1 MQSMKKHIF
10 LINKMTKKKKR
21 KDNDND
27 GDGNDDDNDNQLKMK
42 ICGICLDELQIDQMY
57 SMILCSCTFCKQ
69 CLDGYFRFMID
80 NGHQQIFCPSYKC
93 LSKQS
98 ISIDEIKI
106 IITNEQYRE
115 KIHTL
120 FTKNQNIDS
129 KLNNDEQEN
138 QQQLQCPFCQHL
150 IDNDKDNDDDNM
162 KSHLFQRKIKK
173 ENNIDKNNNEI
184 DNEIVVVEQQKSIRI
199 VKCPSCS
206 KIYCSSCSSKLS
218 DENSQHDCRELN
230 NSILNEFDIKRC
242 PNCHYLIQ
250 REGGCAQI
258 SCRNCCHVFCWHCQ
272 QSLDNDF
279 LLFHYDSGPCK
290 NKLGHS
296 RLSIFLNR
304 TQTISICIGIS
315 ILMLLASPVILA
327 LLPCVLTKKCHLYNC
342 CCCCFHRHHH
352 HNRSHRRR
360 HRHNRNYQS
369 QMQTQQNSEKS
380 SSLSS
385 SSSISSSS

>member
-1 MQSMKKHIF
+1 
-10 LINKMTKKKKR
+10 
-21 KDNDND
+21 
-27 GDGNDDDNDNQLKMK
+27 
-42 ICGICLDELQIDQMY
+42 
-57 SMILCSCTFCKQ
+57 
-69 CLDGYFRFMID
+69 MID

-199 VKCPSCS
+199 VKCPSVS
-206 KIYCSSCSSKLS
+206 YFF
-218 DENSQHDCRELN
+218 E
-230 NSILNEFDIKRC
+230 ILKCFT
-242 PNCHYLIQ
+242 
-250 REGGCAQI
+250 
-258 SCRNCCHVFCWHCQ
+258 F
-272 QSLDNDF
+272 F
-279 LLFHYDSGPCK
+279 LLYSVQK
-290 NKLGHS
+290 YIAL
-296 RLSIFLNR
+296 
-304 TQTISICIGIS
+304 
-315 ILMLLASPVILA
+315 PV
-327 LLPCVLTKKCHLYNC
+327 HQ
-342 CCCCFHRHHH
+342 
-352 HNRSHRRR
+352 
-360 HRHNRNYQS
+360 NYR
-369 QMQTQQNSEKS
+369 MKIVNM
-380 SSLSS
+380 
-385 SSSISSSS
+385 IVVN

>member
-1 MQSMKKHIF
+1 
-10 LINKMTKKKKR
+10 MTKKKKR

-106 IITNEQYRE
+106 IITNEQYQE

-129 KLNNDEQEN
+129 KLNSHNDEQEN

-150 IDNDKDNDDDNM
+150 IDNDKDNDNDDDDDNM
-162 KSHLFQRKIKK
+162 KSHF
-173 ENNIDKNNNEI
+173 
-184 DNEIVVVEQQKSIRI
+184 
-199 VKCPSCS
+199 
-206 KIYCSSCSSKLS
+206 
-218 DENSQHDCRELN
+218 QHDCRELN